1 MLLDCEIK
9 AGEIYVSDFKGIILP
24 DDRKPQLFQMVQQPE
39 EIRNAGMFGIER
51 STRNALY
58 ENIVTGEL
66 TDWGTHCFTTL
77 ERIKKQYANIDS
89 ITDKSRVEYVKEAY
103 KVISDYESKISE
115 S

>member
-9 AGEIYVSDFKGIILP
+9 AGEIYVSDFKVVISS